1 MGYNSPMQQHNVR
14 LLKSRIPLD
23 ALEPQKIRALAID
36 LDGTL
41 LRSGA
46 FISERTI
53 HTLKACL
60 DRNIKVIICTG
71 RSLEST
77 EPFRSAI
84 GAEGP
89 MVYFNGAEVIAMPE
103 RKILYTALLDLEVVD
118 YCVDLSRSMGVYYQ
132 AYFPGIP
139 EYPQEVLITEHPAEA
154 DQLYHKHTGI
164 QALYR
169 DLKSILASPGL
180 AGCIKGMFIT
190 EPEAHEHIRQQLLER
205 FGSRIYVVRSSKI
218 FLEVLDA
225 RASKGRGLQGALEHY
240 GPECA
245 QVMAFGDEE
254 NDLSMFDRA
263 DISVAP
269 ATAKVQVLEAAD
281 LVIGSHDEDGVSAFL
296 EDLFGLT

>member
-1 MGYNSPMQQHNVR
+1 MQQKHAR
-14 LLKSRIPLD
+14 LVKAQ

-46 FISERTI
+46 FLSERTI

-60 DRNIKVIICTG
+60 DRHIKVIICTG

-77 EPFRSAI
+77 EPFRAAI

-103 RKILYTALLDLEVVD
+103 RKILHTALLDLEVVD

-139 EYPQEVLITEHPAEA
+139 AYPQEALITEHPAEE
-154 DQLYHKHTGI
+154 DRLYHEHTGI
-164 QALYR
+164 QAIYR
-169 DLKSILASPGL
+169 DLKRILASPGL
-180 AGCIKGMFIT
+180 KGCIKGMFIT
-190 EPEAHEHIRQQLLER
+190 DSETHEHIRQQLLER
-205 FGSRIYVVRSSKI
+205 FGPRICVVRSSKT
-218 FLEVLDA
+218 FLEILDA
-225 RASKGRGLQGALEHY
+225 GASKGRGLQWVLEHY
-240 GPECA
+240 GSEYA

-254 NDLSMFDRA
+254 NDLSLFDQA

-269 ATAKVQVLEAAD
+269 ANAKAQVLEAAD
-281 LVIGSHDEDGVSAFL
+281 LVIGSHDEDGVAAFL
-296 EDLFGLT
+296 EDLFSLGKQDSLKEG